1 MNMSP
6 VFRVVLSNTLMISA
20 LVGIWCGQSPL
31 LLFLALPAYA
41 YLHSVLKPRISSF
54 TNRGHSLP
62 IRLTRS
68 LLIISLAAVYF
79 AAEGGFLSRKVLQIC
94 LLTVVPILL
103 LGSFFD
109 DVRFARKL
117 ARSELPSESGG
128 QPSSQG

>member
-6 VFRVVLSNTLMISA
+6 VFRVVLSNIVMISTLA
-20 LVGIWCGQSPL
+20 AIWCGQSPL

-41 YLHSVLKPRISSF
+41 YLHSVLKPRIPSF

-62 IRLTRS
+62 IRLTWS

-79 AAEGGFLSRKVLQIC
+79 AVEGGFLSRKVLQIS
-94 LLTVVPILL
+94 LLTIVPILL

-117 ARSELPSESGG
+117 AKS
-128 QPSSQG
+128 